1 MTRGERRESCSQD
14 GQQLAGG
21 RSTVMLQALLWSL
34 APHPGGAA
42 PVVGPAGPHGQHRH
56 EVAAALG
63 STAPASQQHPTRLC
77 AALIKLRGDAWLR
90 IVSR

>member
-14 GQQLAGG
+14 DQQLAGG

-42 PVVGPAGPHGQHRH
+42 PVVGPAGPHR
-56 EVAAALG
+56 
-63 STAPASQQHPTRLC
+63 
-77 AALIKLRGDAWLR
+77 
-90 IVSR
+90 

>member
-42 PVVGPAGPHGQHRH
+42 PVVGPAGPHGQHRQ

-77 AALIKLRGDAWLR
+77 TALIKLCGDAWLR